1 MAALSGL
8 FAKDVEL
15 DPCCDCWPEDFIDG
29 ADFSDAEF
37 CFYTDAM
44 EGEGK
49 VTQCLWP
56 VLFWRGKQV
65 VCLKERSLFSPAR
78 ILSGDAW
85 LFLQLHHSCVVD
97 LTKRCARALS
107 ERL

>member
-49 VTQCLWP
+49 VTQCL
-56 VLFWRGKQV
+56 
-65 VCLKERSLFSPAR
+65 
-78 ILSGDAW
+78 
-85 LFLQLHHSCVVD
+85 
-97 LTKRCARALS
+97 
-107 ERL
+107 